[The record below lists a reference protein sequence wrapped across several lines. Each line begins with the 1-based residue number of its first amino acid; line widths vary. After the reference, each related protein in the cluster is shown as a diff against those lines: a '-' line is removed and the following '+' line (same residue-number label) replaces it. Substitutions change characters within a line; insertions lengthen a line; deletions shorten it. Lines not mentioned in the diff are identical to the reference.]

1 MANEENAA
9 PWTIKAVPVHI
20 REKAVRY
27 ARMEGVTMAEWL
39 AKAVETQ
46 AEKQEGNQVQ
56 LPSKP
61 TPSSLPSPTIDVSEA
76 TAALQSMAAAAAA
89 GLPISKAAVRD
100 TVALIRD
107 HVRVGRGLP
116 PRQTRQQIGQTM
128 RLNHA
133 NAAVNGADLLP
144 TAVDTE
150 DGDLPIAQA
159 VGAST

>member
-1 MANEENAA
+1 
-9 PWTIKAVPVHI
+9 VPVHI

-46 AEKQEGNQVQ
+46 AEKQEGNQVIPPGQ
-56 LPSKP
+56 PKPTVLPSL
-61 TPSSLPSPTIDVSEA
+61 TVDLSDAAAALQAMA
-76 TAALQSMAAAAAA
+76 TAASA
-89 GLPISKAAVRD
+89 GLPISKTAVRD

-107 HVRVGRGLP
+107 HIRVGRGLP
-116 PRQTRQQIGQTM
+116 PRQTSQQIGQTM

-133 NAAVNGADLLP
+133 RSEVNGKDPLP

-150 DGDLPIAQA
+150 DAGSPIAQA
-159 VGAST
+159 AGIND